1 MGTNWYD
8 LDRDGRKLA
17 RLIRFLETRMMKCR
31 SDEKIIRYANTIGTL
46 ISKKAEICKFRYSV
60 DDLLKELKIRKS
72 MYQKKKRF
80 GKFKK

>member
-17 RLIRFLETRMMKCR
+17 RLIRFLETKMMKCR

-72 MYQKKKRF
+72 KYEKQKRF
-80 GKFKK
+80 GRFRK

>member
-17 RLIRFLETRMMKCR
+17 RLVKFLETKMMKCR
-31 SDEKIIRYANTIGTL
+31 SDDRIIRYAQTIGLL
-46 ISKKAEICKFRYSV
+46 ISKKAEICRFRYNI
-60 DDLLKELKIRKS
+60 DALLKELELGNAKYEKG
-72 MYQKKKRF
+72 KRF

>member
-1 MGTNWYD
+1 VGTNWYD

-17 RLIRFLETRMMKCR
+17 RLIRFLETKMMKCR
-31 SDEKIIRYANTIGTL
+31 SDEKIIRYANTIGLL

-60 DDLLKELKIRKS
+60 DDLLRELKIRHSK
-72 MYQKKKRF
+72 YQKGKRF

>member
-72 MYQKKKRF
+72 KYEKQKRF
-80 GKFKK
+80 GRFRK